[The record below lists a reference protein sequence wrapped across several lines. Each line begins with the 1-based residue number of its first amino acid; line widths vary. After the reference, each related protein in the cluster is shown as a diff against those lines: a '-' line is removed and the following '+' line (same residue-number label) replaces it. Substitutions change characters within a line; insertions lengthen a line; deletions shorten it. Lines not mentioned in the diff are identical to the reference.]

1 MASPAALLGGC
12 GRWAKTITAGL
23 RGQAKGS
30 GKPGRLAAAG
40 WGLPTHMV
48 AAPHR
53 GVSPAPHCPV
63 AGSAHS
69 VKPDSPLHPQAP
81 HSSAMGGSPLCCLML
96 PEPCL
101 IVTPHGAGVSV
112 SSPGRLPAQLL
123 TPEGSQ
129 ASISLPQREA
139 SASAGLRPGWTECRE
154 GFPAPTEG
162 AGGWGMPSTGPA
174 ETAAD
179 WHSFA
184 GLPLWYPL
192 LHLCLLRPVCC
203 GCDDRG
209 KHRPL
214 CT

>member
-1 MASPAALLGGC
+1 MGGGPRRSWQASGARP
-12 GRWAKTITAGL
+12 
-23 RGQAKGS
+23 RGQGS
-30 GKPGRLAAAG
+30 QEGWQLPGG
-40 WGLPTHMV
+40 VSTHMV

-81 HSSAMGGSPLCCLML
+81 HSSAMGGNPLCCLML
-96 PEPCL
+96 PESCL

-112 SSPGRLPAQLL
+112 SSSGQLPAQLL

-129 ASISLPQREA
+129 ASIYLPQRET
-139 SASAGLRPGWTECRE
+139 SASAGLRPGSAWTECRE

-174 ETAAD
+174 ETPAD

-184 GLPLWYPL
+184 GLPLWYPP

-203 GCDDRG
+203 GCDNRC